1 MTAET
6 AFSKN
11 SKLLNSRSV
20 GFLFGGDRRRVGGV
34 GGKEKGDQGDEDDTA
49 GRAFIL
55 FCLIYAL
62 FFSDFFLFLLVLVS
76 CSTSIRVGLKVSF
89 ILEK

>member
-20 GFLFGGDRRRVGGV
+20 GFLFGGDRRRAGGL

-62 FFSDFFLFLLVLVS
+62 FFSDIFFF
-76 CSTSIRVGLKVSF
+76 F
-89 ILEK
+89 Y